1 MGKNRNRYFLVKRLK
16 KLNLFLLLNMLVFF
30 VLSLMSIYSSTI
42 PKGPGFF
49 QKELVWFGVSIII
62 YFLFSLI
69 DYHKYMKYDKYL
81 YLFNILMLL
90 SVFVLGTKRLG
101 AQRWIDLGPVSIQPS
116 EFAKIFLVLTLASHL
131 AKRSKDRFEGFKVTF
146 LSFLHIVPVF
156 GLIMLQP
163 DLGTSLVLMVIYA
176 TLIFVNGLDWRTIF
190 ILFLAAV
197 LSIPGAYFFL
207 LRDYQ
212 RQRVLTFLNPGEDM
226 LGSGWNVMQSMI
238 AIGSGGIS
246 GKGFLQNSQSKLRY
260 LPESHTDFIG
270 AVYLEERGFLG
281 GAALLIL
288 YFCLLVQILN
298 IAESTDEKFGKLIC
312 YGVAAIFFFH
322 IFINLGMIMGIM
334 PVTGLP
340 LLLMSY
346 GGSSLV
352 FAYMM
357 LGIVQSVKI
366 YRGNL

>member
-1 MGKNRNRYFLVKRLK
+1 MGKNRRLYFLVRRLK
-16 KLNLFLLLNMLVFF
+16 KLNIFLVLNMIFLFI
-30 VLSLMSIYSSTI
+30 LSSTSIYSSTL

-49 QKELVWFGVSIII
+49 QKELLWFVVSIVVYLI
-62 YFLFSLI
+62 FSLL
-69 DYHKYMKYDKYL
+69 DYHKYMKYDRYL
-81 YLFNILMLL
+81 YLFNLLMLT

-101 AQRWIDLGPVSIQPS
+101 AQRWIDLGPISVQPS
-116 EFAKIFLVLTLASHL
+116 EFAKIFLVLTLASYMSR
-131 AKRSKDRFEGFKVTF
+131 KSNERFEGFKATF
-146 LSFLHIVPVF
+146 FSFLHILPVF
-156 GLIMLQP
+156 LLIMLQP
-163 DLGTSLVLMVIYA
+163 DLGTALVLLIIYA
-176 TLIFVNGLDWRTIF
+176 SLMFMNGLDWRTIF
-190 ILFLAAV
+190 ILFLGALLA
-197 LSIPGAYFFL
+197 IPGAYFFL
-207 LRDYQ
+207 LHDYQ

-238 AIGSGGIS
+238 AIGSGGLA
-246 GKGFLQNSQSKLRY
+246 GKGFLQNSQSKLRF

-281 GAALLIL
+281 GMILLAL
-288 YFCLLVQILN
+288 YFILLFQILK
-298 IAESTDEKFGKLIC
+298 IAEDTDEKFGKLIC

-357 LGIVQSVKI
+357 LGIVQSVKF
-366 YRGNL
+366 YRG

>member
-1 MGKNRNRYFLVKRLK
+1 MGKNRRIFLLIKRLK
-16 KLNLFLLLNMLVFF
+16 KLNSPLLLNMLALFI
-30 VLSLMSIYSSTI
+30 LSFMSIYSSTV
-42 PKGPGFF
+42 PKGNGFF
-49 QKELVWFGVSIII
+49 EKELLWFFISILV
-62 YFLFSLI
+62 FLIFSSV
-69 DYHKYMKYDKYL
+69 DYHKYMKYDRQL
-81 YLFNILMLL
+81 YIFNLLMLA

-101 AQRWIDLGPVSIQPS
+101 AQRWIDLGPISIQPS
-116 EFAKIFLVLTLASHL
+116 EFAKIFLVLTLASYMSRRL
-131 AKRSKDRFEGFKVTF
+131 NGRFEGFKAMF
-146 LSFLHIVPVF
+146 FSFLHVLPVF
-156 GLIMLQP
+156 ALIMLQP
-163 DLGTSLVLMVIYA
+163 DLGTALVLLIIYA
-176 TLIFVNGLDWRTIF
+176 SLIFINGLDWRTIF
-190 ILFLAAV
+190 VLFLGALLA
-197 LSIPGAYFFL
+197 IPGAYFFL
-207 LRDYQ
+207 LHDYQ

-246 GKGFLQNSQSKLRY
+246 GKGFLQNSQSKLRF

-281 GAALLIL
+281 GIFLLVL
-288 YFCLLVQILN
+288 YFVLLFQILK

-312 YGVAAIFFFH
+312 YGVVAIFFFH

-357 LGIVQSVKI
+357 LGIVQSIKF
-366 YRGNL
+366 YRG